1 MAFSSSRVGR
11 FSANSSSPRP
21 GPGAYDVNGTP
32 SGHAGLSDFGK
43 GAALGGKACCEERG
57 NAVRSVLPLVRRPAS
72 KGLIGEP
79 VCKASRQGHG

>member
-43 GAALGGKACCEERG
+43 GAALGGKAC
-57 NAVRSVLPLVRRPAS
+57 
-72 KGLIGEP
+72 
-79 VCKASRQGHG
+79 